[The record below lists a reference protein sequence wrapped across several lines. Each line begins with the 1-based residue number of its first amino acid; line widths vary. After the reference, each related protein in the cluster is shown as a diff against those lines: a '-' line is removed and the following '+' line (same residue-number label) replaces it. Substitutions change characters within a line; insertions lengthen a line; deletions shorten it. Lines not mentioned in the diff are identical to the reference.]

1 MIRSFGW
8 NEFMLL
14 VQAFRWTILLS
25 LAAFIGG
32 GLGGAIVAVL
42 RISPLPLVRKAVA
55 VYIKLLQ
62 GIPLLVLLFL
72 VYFGPT
78 IFGVRTNAWVAAF
91 AAFSIY
97 ASAFLGEIWR
107 GCLQA
112 VPAGQ
117 WQAAYA
123 LGLDFRRTLRLVI
136 VPQAARIAVPP
147 TLGFLV
153 QLIKATSL
161 ASLIGFVEVTRAG
174 QMVNSATFQPL
185 LVFSIVGALY
195 FALCW
200 PLSIAAGRLEKRLS
214 SRHAG

>member
-8 NEFMLL
+8 NEFWLL
-14 VQAFRWTILLS
+14 ALAFRWTILLS
-25 LAAFIGG
+25 IAAFVGG
-32 GLGGAIVAVL
+32 GVGGAIVAML
-42 RISPLPLVRKAVA
+42 RISPNRFARNAVA
-55 VYIKLLQ
+55 AYIKLLQ
-62 GIPLLVLLFL
+62 GLPLLVLLFL

-78 IFGVRTNAWVAAF
+78 IFGVRTNAWAAAF

-112 VPAGQ
+112 IPAGQ

-123 LGLDFRRTLRLVI
+123 LGLDFGKALRLV
-136 VPQAARIAVPP
+136 VAPQAARIAVPP

-161 ASLIGFVEVTRAG
+161 ASLIGFIELTRAG

-185 LVFSIVGALY
+185 MVFSIVGAFY

-200 PLSIAAGRLEKRLS
+200 PLSIVAARLEKRLGRGAS
-214 SRHAG
+214 V

>member
-8 NEFMLL
+8 NEFWLL
-14 VQAFRWTILLS
+14 LLAFRWTILLS
-25 LAAFIGG
+25 IGAFVGG
-32 GLGGAIVAVL
+32 GLCGAVVAVL
-42 RISPLPLVRKAVA
+42 RISPSRFARNA
-55 VYIKLLQ
+55 IATYIKLLQ
-62 GIPLLVLLFL
+62 GLPLLVLLFL

-78 IFGVRTNAWVAAF
+78 IFGVRTNPWLAAF
-91 AAFSIY
+91 AALSVY

-112 VPAGQ
+112 IPVGQ
-117 WQAAYA
+117 WQAAHA
-123 LGLDFRRTLRLVI
+123 LGLDFRKALLLV
-136 VPQAARIAVPP
+136 VAPQAARIAVPP
-147 TLGFLV
+147 TIGFLV

-200 PLSIAAGRLEKRLS
+200 PLSIVAGRLERRLARAS
-214 SRHAG
+214 AA